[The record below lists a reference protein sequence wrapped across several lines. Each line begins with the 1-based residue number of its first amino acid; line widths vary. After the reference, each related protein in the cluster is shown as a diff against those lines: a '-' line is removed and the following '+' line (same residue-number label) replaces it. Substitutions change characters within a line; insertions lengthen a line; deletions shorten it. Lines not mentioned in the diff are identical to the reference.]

1 MRQQVFQNGFWRK
14 QLFEIFDIEKPFAS
28 SDIKSKDLK
37 TTRQL
42 LSGPT
47 VNLPLKRKRRRSI
60 SLNVYFSVSECV

>member
-14 QLFEIFDIEKPFAS
+14 QLFEFFDFEKPFAS
-28 SDIKSKDLK
+28 SDIKSKDVK

-47 VNLPLKRKRRRSI
+47 VNLPLKRKRSRMSMSR
-60 SLNVYFSVSECV
+60 V